1 MGREIG
7 LANVVVITPSH
18 NPPEDGGFKYNPPN
32 GGPADTDITAAVQRA
47 ANGFFEDGLRGVKR
61 IPYDRARQSS
71 CVHRYDYIGPY
82 VADLA
87 NLVDMDAIRASGVT
101 IGI

>member
-1 MGREIG
+1 LRWRGDY
-7 LANVVVITPSH
+7 PSH

-32 GGPADTDITAAVQRA
+32 GGPADTDITTGIER
-47 ANGFFEDGLRGVKR
+47 GRERISEDGLRGLQR
-61 IPYDRARQSS
+61 ISYHRAHKAA

-87 NLVDMDAIRASGVT
+87 SVIDMEAIRASA
-101 IGI
+101 